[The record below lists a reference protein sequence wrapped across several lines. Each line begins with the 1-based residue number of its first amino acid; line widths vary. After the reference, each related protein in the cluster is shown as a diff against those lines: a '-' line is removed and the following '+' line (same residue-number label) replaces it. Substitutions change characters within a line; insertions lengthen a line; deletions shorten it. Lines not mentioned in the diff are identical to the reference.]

1 MKQALISTIEPRE
14 TGYRVAQ
21 IVAEGETFPVA
32 TDFFWVACADDV
44 VADKFWYDPQD
55 QTTHIKE
62 IPPHIPTAEENKATA
77 MGYLAST
84 DWVNQPDVTN
94 PDINPHLL
102 NHAEF
107 VTYRSQIRA
116 IAINP
121 TAGFL
126 AWPTEPIS
134 QWSSV

>member
-1 MKQALISTIEPRE
+1 MKQALISIIEPRE

-21 IVAEGETFPVA
+21 VVAEGETFPVSPEL
-32 TDFFWVACADDV
+32 FWALCADDV
-44 VADKFWYDPQD
+44 VADQFWYDPQD
-55 QTTHIKE
+55 QTTHIKP
-62 IPPHIPTAEENKATA
+62 IPPHIPTAEENKSTA
-77 MGYLAST
+77 MGYLAAT

-94 PDINPHLL
+94 PDISPHLL

-107 VTYRSQIRA
+107 ITYRSQIRA

-121 TAGFL
+121 TAGVL
-126 AWPTEPIS
+126 TWPIEPTP